1 MEPPVKV
8 VEPEEPYY
16 DEFDRVTNNGRVFAT
31 DLSVV
36 RVLPPTLLP
45 VEIEE
50 RNDWRTSR
58 QALLQHYDNDI
69 FPRRHVN
76 SREQLLEERVAPP
89 LLAGGRPS
97 TRNRSQ
103 ERVTRNPSVL
113 HVWAGF
119 RQAVNQFQPTN
130 PQAAPELPISDVFKD
145 CIREDVAAAN
155 EADEKSYLT
164 RRKLFYKNAVRAGRV
179 SWAASI
185 LLTNLY
191 RRVGTVEK
199 MWADQLSG

>member
-1 MEPPVKV
+1 VKV

-58 QALLQHYDNDI
+58 QALFTEYALL
-69 FPRRHVN
+69 PLRHVM

-130 PQAAPELPISDVFKD
+130 PQAAPECPMFDVFKD
-145 CIREDVAAAN
+145 CIRNPVAAAN
-155 EADEKSYLT
+155 EADEMYYLKV
-164 RRKLFYKNAVRAGRV
+164 RKLFYKNAVRAGRV

-191 RRVGTVEK
+191 RCVGTVEK